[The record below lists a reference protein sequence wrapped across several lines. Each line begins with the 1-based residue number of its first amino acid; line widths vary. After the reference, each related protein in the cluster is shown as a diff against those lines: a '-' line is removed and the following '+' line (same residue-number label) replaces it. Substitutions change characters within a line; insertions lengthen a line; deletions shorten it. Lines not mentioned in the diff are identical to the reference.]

1 MRTSG
6 KRSSHEKTLEKLDKS
21 LKADALV
28 KEDEN
33 WVDTDGWRSETKEEN
48 EKADPDW
55 TKKWE
60 KKQKKKLEKKL
71 KRLMKWEKE
80 QKKQKKKLEKKVK
93 R

>member
-60 KKQKKKLEKKL
+60 KKQKKNLEREVKYRKVTYR
-71 KRLMKWEKE
+71 KRPGFETGDDM
-80 QKKQKKKLEKKVK
+80 
-93 R
+93 